1 MLSDK
6 LLPRFYLAPGIKRL
20 RIPPFCRRLRFRD
33 RATPSLP
40 QPTEY
45 YDFQFRKARTSVS
58 VGVSRPKIIII
69 LRLLDEQK
77 VQILSPPPS
86 LSRQKKLHSSVSA
99 LKFRVCTTSNHPPP
113 SQKKTRREETEWA
126 NKSKQNYLK
135 THTHCL
141 PSSGLGKSSSFEE
154 LSSF

>member
-58 VGVSRPKIIII
+58 VGVSRPKARIIII

-77 VQILSPPPS
+77 VQILSPPS
-86 LSRQKKLHSSVSA
+86 LPFKTKKTSL
-99 LKFRVCTTSNHPPP
+99 FRFRSEVQSLYHFQPP
-113 SQKKTRREETEWA
+113 SPLPEENTARRNRMGEQKQTKLPK
-126 NKSKQNYLK
+126 N
-135 THTHCL
+135 THTTAFL
-141 PSSGLGKSSSFEE
+141 PRVGEKFLM
-154 LSSF
+154 

>member
-77 VQILSPPPS
+77 VQILSPPS
-86 LSRQKKLHSSVSA
+86 LPFKTKKTSL
-99 LKFRVCTTSNHPPP
+99 FRFRSEVQSLYHFQPP
-113 SQKKTRREETEWA
+113 SPLPEENTARRNRMGEQKQTKLPK
-126 NKSKQNYLK
+126 N
-135 THTHCL
+135 THTL
-141 PSSGLGKSSSFEE
+141 PSFLRVGEKFLI
-154 LSSF
+154 

>member
-45 YDFQFRKARTSVS
+45 YDDFQFRKARTFVSSVS
-58 VGVSRPKIIII
+58 VGSNSAAFRRAKSANSRPEFP
-69 LRLLDEQK
+69 LLISTTKK
-77 VQILSPPPS
+77 VSSHFRFRSVPLTPLITPS
-86 LSRQKKLHSSVSA
+86 LTPRGKHNCGEKKQNGPT
-99 LKFRVCTTSNHPPP
+99 K
-113 SQKKTRREETEWA
+113 A
-126 NKSKQNYLK
+126 NK
-135 THTHCL
+135 TT
-141 PSSGLGKSSSFEE
+141 
-154 LSSF
+154 

>member
-6 LLPRFYLAPGIKRL
+6 LLPTRFYLAPGIKRL

-58 VGVSRPKIIII
+58 VGGVSRPKARIIII

-77 VQILSPPPS
+77 VQILSPPSLPFKTKKTSLFRFRSEVQSLYHPPS
-86 LSRQKKLHSSVSA
+86 LPPRRKL
-99 LKFRVCTTSNHPPP
+99 
-113 SQKKTRREETEWA
+113 RREETEWA

-135 THTHCL
+135 THTLL
-141 PSSGLGKSSSFEE
+141 PSFLHF
-154 LSSF
+154 

>member
-58 VGVSRPKIIII
+58 VGVSRPKARIIII

-77 VQILSPPPS
+77 VQILSPPSLPFKTKKTSLFRFRSEVQSLYHFQPPS
-86 LSRQKKLHSSVSA
+86 LPPRRKHGEKKQNGRT
-99 LKFRVCTTSNHPPP
+99 K
-113 SQKKTRREETEWA
+113 A
-126 NKSKQNYLK
+126 NK
-135 THTHCL
+135 TT
-141 PSSGLGKSSSFEE
+141 
-154 LSSF
+154 